1 MVFTNRE
8 YLLVSL
14 GLTSSQARVYMAL
27 VRNGPSKVS
36 SISQSSGIH
45 RAHLYEILRSLEKA
59 GFVERTL
66 GDGGFSAAPI
76 KESALVLIK
85 HKQKEIAE
93 LENQVSAIVEEP
105 TKPTQNSENKREI
118 LLISNKN
125 RTLNMV
131 QKSLES
137 CKSNLDLM
145 HTWRRFSQLWPY
157 FSTTFT
163 DAMSRKV
170 VIRQIVEAPKDI
182 FHARLFLNRK
192 IFQNKSLELRFVPIT
207 GGNFALIDNNKL
219 LLSTT
224 SSHENLGEAPFIYSN
239 CEGLLGLFHNYFE
252 VSWKSSLTLSQ
263 LHSE

>member
-1 MVFTNRE
+1 M
-8 YLLVSL
+8 LISL
-14 GLTSSQARVYMAL
+14 GLTSSQAKVYMAL

-59 GFVERTL
+59 GFVERNL
-66 GDGGFSAAPI
+66 EDGGFSAAPL

-85 HKQKEIAE
+85 HKQKEIVE
-93 LENQVSAIVEEP
+93 LENQIGAIAEESP
-105 TKPTQNSENKREI
+105 KPTHNSETKPEI
-118 LLISNKN
+118 LLLSNKN
-125 RTLNMV
+125 RTLTMG
-131 QKSLES
+131 QKSFES

-145 HTWRRFSQLWPY
+145 HTWRRFSQLWEY
-157 FSTTFT
+157 FSETFT

-224 SSHENLGEAPFIYSN
+224 SSHENLGDAPFVYSN
-239 CEGLLGLFHNYFE
+239 CEGLLGIFQNYFE
-252 VSWKSSLTLSQ
+252 ISWKSSLTLSQ